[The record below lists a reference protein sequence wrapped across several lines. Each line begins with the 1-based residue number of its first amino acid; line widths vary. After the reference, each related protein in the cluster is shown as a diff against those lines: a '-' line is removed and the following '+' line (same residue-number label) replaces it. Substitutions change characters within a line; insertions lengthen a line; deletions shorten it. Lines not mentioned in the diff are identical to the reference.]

1 MTWQHGYRWA
11 IHDVLQVH
19 ILSQHG
25 VGWGLPLSAGSL
37 PSFYFPIKTKHPI
50 NLIHLSI
57 LLEGRRLEVCLV
69 EKKKK
74 NYHCWWT
81 QMGSQKLMT
90 VTVTA
95 DYRLHLPWRTSPW
108 MASLPAQSVCFPLAH
123 RKEVSREEWRL
134 LAGWD
139 GPGPR
144 LDLCVVD
151 VHRKAQNLPLT
162 YRWRRAGSPMWLS
175 SLTFCASLSTLPHH
189 DLTARVFSSFCIF
202 FLLLL
207 SF

>member
-1 MTWQHGYRWA
+1 MANIIGRVFKEKAILFLQWITILWIWKQSFCFCKLVFLQERKLIRSIAINNHERINLMTWQHGYRWA
-11 IHDVLQVH
+11 INDVLQVH

-25 VGWGLPLSAGSL
+25 MGWGLPLSAGSL

-90 VTVTA
+90 VTVTD
-95 DYRLHLPWRTSPW
+95 DYRLHLPCRTSPW
-108 MASLPAQSVCFPLAH
+108 MASLPVQSVCFPSAH

-134 LAGWD
+134 LAAWE

-144 LDLCVVD
+144 WDLCV
-151 VHRKAQNLPLT
+151 
-162 YRWRRAGSPMWLS
+162 S
-175 SLTFCASLSTLPHH
+175 
-189 DLTARVFSSFCIF
+189 
-202 FLLLL
+202 
-207 SF
+207 